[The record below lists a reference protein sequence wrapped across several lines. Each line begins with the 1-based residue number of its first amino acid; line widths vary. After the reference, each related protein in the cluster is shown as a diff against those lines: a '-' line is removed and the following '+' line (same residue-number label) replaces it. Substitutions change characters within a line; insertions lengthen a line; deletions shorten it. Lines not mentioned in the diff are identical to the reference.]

1 MSARIMETRMLETL
15 RAGDRVAMSWD
26 EYQALSADAVRGE
39 YIDGEL
45 VMSPFSTGLHQD
57 VCRRLANLIEAVLPA
72 GVRVRE
78 SWGWRPG
85 VDEFGPDVIV
95 FDDTEENVRYTG
107 VPHLVVEVLS
117 TDPWRDVTRKLR
129 KYAEVGL
136 PRYWI
141 IDPEQPELV
150 VYERSQ
156 AGELEETHRFGA
168 DDRAELDI
176 GPARVALHLADLVR

>member
-1 MSARIMETRMLETL
+1 MSARIMETRMLESL
-15 RAGDRVAMSWD
+15 RAGDRLAMSWD
-26 EYQALSADAVRGE
+26 EYQTLSPDDARGE

-45 VMSPFSTGLHQD
+45 VMSPFPTGLHQD

-78 SWGWRPG
+78 SWGWKPMA
-85 VDEFGPDVIV
+85 DEFGPDLMV
-95 FDDTEENVRYTG
+95 FEDTEENLRFTG

-117 TDPWRDVTRKLR
+117 TDPWRDVVRKLR

-136 PRYWI
+136 SRYWI

-150 VYERSQ
+150 VYERTAS
-156 AGELEETHRFGA
+156 GELGETGRFWGE
-168 DDRAELDI
+168 DHPELDI
-176 GPARVALHLADLVR
+176 GPATLTLQVGDLAR

>member
-1 MSARIMETRMLETL
+1 MSARIMETRILETL
-15 RAGDRVAMSWD
+15 RGGDRMAMSWG
-26 EYQALSADAVRGE
+26 EYEALSDVRGE

-45 VMSPFSTGLHQD
+45 VMSPFPTGLHQD

-78 SWGWRPG
+78 SWGWKPRA
-85 VDEFGPDVIV
+85 DEFGPDVIV
-95 FDDTEENVRYTG
+95 FDETEENVRFTG
-107 VPHLVVEVLS
+107 VPYLVVEVLS
-117 TDPWRDVTRKLR
+117 TDPWRDVVRKLR

-150 VYERSQ
+150 VNERSQ
-156 AGELEETHRFGA
+156 AGELEETQRCGA

>member
-1 MSARIMETRMLETL
+1 METRILKSL

-26 EYQALSADAVRGE
+26 EYQTLAPDAARGE

-45 VMSPFSTGLHQD
+45 VMSPFPTGLHQD
-57 VCRRLANLIEAVLPA
+57 VCHRLTNLIEGVLPP
-72 GVRVRE
+72 GVRVRQ
-78 SWGWRPG
+78 SWGWKPG
-85 VDEFGPDVIV
+85 ADEFGPDLMV

-117 TDPWRDVTRKLR
+117 TDPWRDVVRKLR

-150 VYERSQ
+150 VHQRSEADGLQ
-156 AGELEETHRFGA
+156 ETHRFGA
-168 DDRAELDI
+168 NDHAELDI
-176 GPARVALHLADLVR
+176 GPARITLHLADLVG